1 MHHHPSVLI
10 IGGGRV
16 GQMLGYLWVSHQL
29 VNVIAVCNSTLVSA
43 QKACQFI
50 GQGQAHCDLQ
60 TCPSANI
67 ILVTTP
73 DDRLP
78 SIMAWLSTWS
88 KMQEDTIVMHCSGCL
103 SSIDFHLPDHTVYE
117 LASVHPVMSV
127 ASPEAAI
134 GEFDQIMCGYEG
146 SSTALSVLLP
156 LFEAIGGVPFEL
168 IPQQKAA
175 YHAGMVMASNYLV
188 GLADSSRACLQQAG
202 LSEEVAS
209 SLVGQIMQQTLINI
223 NSSHNLSEVLTGPI
237 KRGDENTVLKHC
249 DVLKKDLKPL
259 YQLLGRHLLPL
270 TTHSSDVVSRLNS
283 VLTDNTTKGL

>member
-1 MHHHPSVLI
+1 MHNYPSVLI

-43 QKACQFI
+43 QEACQFI

-60 TCPSANI
+60 TCPPADI

-73 DDRLP
+73 DDQLP
-78 SIMAWLSTWS
+78 SIMAWLSIWP

-103 SSIDFHLPDHTVYE
+103 SSMDFHLPDHTAYQ

-127 ASPEAAI
+127 ASPETAI
-134 GEFDQIMCGYEG
+134 GEFYQIMCGYEG
-146 SSTALSVLLP
+146 SSTALSILLP
-156 LFEAIGGVPFEL
+156 LFEAIGGIPFEL

-188 GLADSSRACLQQAG
+188 GLANSSRSCLQQAG
-202 LSEEVAS
+202 LSGEMAS
-209 SLVGQIMQQTLINI
+209 LLVGQIMQQTLMNI
-223 NSSHNLSEVLTGPI
+223 DSSKNLSEVLTGPI
-237 KRGDENTVLKHC
+237 KRGDEKTILKHC

-270 TTHSSDVVSRLNS
+270 TAHSSDVVSRLKS
-283 VLTDNTTKGL
+283 VLTDDVTKGL

>member
-29 VNVIAVCNSTLVSA
+29 VNVIAVCNSTLTSA

-60 TCPSANI
+60 TCPSADI

-73 DDRLP
+73 DDQLP

-88 KMQEDTIVMHCSGCL
+88 NMQEDTIVMHCSGCL
-103 SSIDFHLPDHTVYE
+103 SSSDLGLPDRSAYQ
-117 LASVHPVMSV
+117 LASVHPVMSI
-127 ASPEAAI
+127 ASPETAI
-134 GEFDQIMCGYEG
+134 VAFDQTMCGYEG
-146 SSTALSVLLP
+146 SSAALSVLLP
-156 LFEAIGGVPFEL
+156 LFESIGGVPFEL

-202 LSEEVAS
+202 LSEEIAS
-209 SLVGQIMQQTLINI
+209 SLVGQIMQQTLMNI
-223 NSSHNLSEVLTGPI
+223 NLRDKNLLYENLKRYKRKLKFHILI
-237 KRGDENTVLKHC
+237 KSIFSFLYSLKHLPNAINYELRK
-249 DVLKKDLKPL
+249 DKK
-259 YQLLGRHLLPL
+259 
-270 TTHSSDVVSRLNS
+270 S
-283 VLTDNTTKGL
+283 VIIFHCKNY